1 MSHVFQDIAK
11 ALKAARESKGL
22 SQRALSEASGVL
34 QTRISKI
41 ENGAADFRVS
51 TLMALARA
59 LDLELTLV
67 PRKAVSAVQSVVRAS
82 EPVAIP
88 QSSGEALKELQRI
101 QQQFSSLTQIAK
113 ATQEYAQFQRHLRD
127 LQHFKIPLTQI
138 DKLKEAS
145 KALDVFRK
153 HHEDIKAFRRA
164 IENMQSVRNAVAHAA
179 AAEPP
184 SIMIKPA
191 YTLDDEDNHA

>member
-1 MSHVFQDIAK
+1 MSYEYQDITK

-22 SQRALSEASGVL
+22 SQRALSAASGVL

-82 EPVAIP
+82 EPFAIP

-101 QQQFSSLTQIAK
+101 QQHFSSLTQITK
-113 ATQEYAQFQRHLRD
+113 ATQEYAQLQRHLRD
-127 LQHFKIPLTQI
+127 LQHFTIPLTEI

-153 HHEDIKAFRRA
+153 QQDDIKAFRRA

-179 AAEPP
+179 ATVPP

-191 YTLDDEDNHA
+191 YTLDDEDNHG

>member
-1 MSHVFQDIAK
+1 MNHVLQDVAK
-11 ALKAARESKGL
+11 TLKAARESKGL

-34 QTRISKI
+34 QARISKI

-82 EPVAIP
+82 EPAGIH
-88 QSSGEALKELQRI
+88 QSSGEVLKELQRI
-101 QQQFSSLTQIAK
+101 QQRFSSLAQITK
-113 ATQEYAQFQRHLRD
+113 ATQEYAQFQRYLRD
-127 LQHFKIPLTQI
+127 VQRFNIPLPLI
-138 DKLKEAS
+138 DKLKETS

-153 HHEDIKAFRRA
+153 HREDIEAFRRA
-164 IENMQSVRNAVAHAA
+164 IENMQSVRNTVAHAA
-179 AAEPP
+179 AEPP
-184 SIMIKPA
+184 RIIVKPA
-191 YTLDDEDNHA
+191 YTLDDEDNHG